1 VAKAK
6 RLQCEKEEQKKNK
19 LRMRK
24 WRQSEQQ
31 AFDIIAK
38 ESRKKFLILY

>member
-1 VAKAK
+1 MEE
-6 RLQCEKEEQKKNK
+6 CEKEEQKKNK

-24 WRQSEQQ
+24 WRQCEQQ

-38 ESRKKFLILY
+38 ETKSNSQ